1 MLSICLGMVAR
12 IGVVDAEPVMVSKKI
27 KNLETMRGTDG
38 DGFGVE
44 LGTEWS
50 LGGRKALDDAPITRT
65 GFAAVY
71 LAGRYAGGLLER
83 RGGVMRESVTATREL

>member
-1 MLSICLGMVAR
+1 
-12 IGVVDAEPVMVSKKI
+12 
-27 KNLETMRGTDG
+27 MRGTDG